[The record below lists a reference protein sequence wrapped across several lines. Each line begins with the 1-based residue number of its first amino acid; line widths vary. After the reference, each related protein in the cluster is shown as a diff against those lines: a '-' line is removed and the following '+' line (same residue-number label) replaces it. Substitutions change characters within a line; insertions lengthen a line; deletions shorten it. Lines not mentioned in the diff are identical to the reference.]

1 MPLCKISSLFYIKPC
16 SLSTQEEKSATFPF
30 LPPVTAFRIRYSSNM
45 GLLDLLWD
53 DTVAGPQ
60 PDNGL
65 SKLRKYRTLSCS
77 ARSLDFSDDIHVTRS
92 ITILKTSHF
101 RNVSG
106 DTGSLSSSPAGSTA
120 PDSPVTRVHSIFP
133 LFPWILLSLSS
144 FVCNGIF
151 LSVAATTPRGC
162 LKGIRRKS
170 EPFEKAEPRSPTVYD
185 WSVKFTSLRNLDFVF
200 LLSEETRIFI
210 R

>member
-1 MPLCKISSLFYIKPC
+1 
-16 SLSTQEEKSATFPF
+16 
-30 LPPVTAFRIRYSSNM
+30 M

-77 ARSLDFSDDIHVTRS
+77 ARSLDFSDDIPVTRS

-106 DTGSLSSSPAGSTA
+106 DTGSLPSSPAGSSA
-120 PDSPVTRVHSIFP
+120 PDSPLTRVHSIFLFPIP
-133 LFPWILLSLSS
+133 LFHGFCFFFPRLL
-144 FVCNGIF
+144 VCNDIF

-200 LLSEETRIFI
+200 LFSEETRIFLK
-210 R
+210 

>member
-1 MPLCKISSLFYIKPC
+1 
-16 SLSTQEEKSATFPF
+16 
-30 LPPVTAFRIRYSSNM
+30 M

-77 ARSLDFSDDIHVTRS
+77 ARTLDFSDDIPVTRS

-106 DTGSLSSSPAGSTA
+106 DTGSLPSSPAGSSA
-120 PDSPVTRVHSIFP
+120 PDSPLTP
-133 LFPWILLSLSS
+133 
-144 FVCNGIF
+144 
-151 LSVAATTPRGC
+151 TTPRGC

-185 WSVKFTSLRNLDFVF
+185 WVVISALD
-200 LLSEETRIFI
+200 R
-210 R
+210 